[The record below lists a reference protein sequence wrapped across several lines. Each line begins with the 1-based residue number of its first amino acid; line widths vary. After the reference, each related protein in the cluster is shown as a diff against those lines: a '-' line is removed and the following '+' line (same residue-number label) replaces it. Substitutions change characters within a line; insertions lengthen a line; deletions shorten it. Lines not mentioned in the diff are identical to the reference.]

1 LYLLPHKLLNNA
13 LTLATAFLV
22 VSVGASAADPVARS
36 FEIINHGATSPI
48 LILTPPASGEF
59 GEAGF
64 NDSADAEAAAPI
76 LSLPTPLAE
85 ENLETGNADFA
96 DRDTV
101 PPDLAWPPAYSDEDG
116 ETGNGYFANQE
127 AASPDLSMPPTLSEE
142 DGKARDGDSA
152 DGNIEVSDDR
162 ALSSIL
168 TLPTPLSDGDDA
180 LYRRIF
186 ALQVTGQWRHAD
198 RLIAGLEDKLL
209 LGHVLAQ
216 RYLHPTRYRSR
227 FGELATWLRKYADH
241 PEAKRIHKLALSRKP
256 GNARKPRAPRT
267 RPPVFHGESGNGGY
281 EPTLL
286 NGRRF
291 SRRTAR
297 IQRYIRRLVRRERL
311 TVAETYLK
319 KNARHLPAPHGDIS
333 RARIAAGWF
342 FRGNDKKAFELADK
356 AGMRSGRYAPFAHW
370 YAGLAAYRM
379 GNAGAAIIHFER
391 MAELKGLSGWYISG
405 AAFWAARANMVA
417 KRPERVSYWLDKA
430 AEHPR
435 TFYGIVGRRLLGAES
450 PFRWN
455 DPIFKDENDITIAF
469 SDVRAK
475 RALAL
480 IQIGQNYRAETELRQ
495 LAKSASTKTK
505 LALVAI
511 ADQVG
516 LPALALRAAS
526 SLQGVSGRRIE
537 RGLYPLPHWTPQNGF
552 YVDRALI
559 FAVMRQESAF
569 NSRARSGA
577 GARGLMQLMPAT
589 AGYMAKRRF
598 RGRSRNKLYDPALNM
613 MLGQKYLRYLIRHDG
628 VEGNLFMMAA
638 AYNGGPGNLAKWK
651 RRALPHS
658 KDPLMFI
665 ESIPARETRDFVE
678 RVLSNLWM
686 YRERLGQAAP
696 SLDAIA
702 AGELPLYRAL
712 DEAKIAEAESNH
724 GRN

>member
-1 LYLLPHKLLNNA
+1 MYRSARLGSSELYFLPHKLLNAA
-13 LTLATAFLV
+13 LTFAAACLV
-22 VSVGASAADPVARS
+22 VSLGASAADSVAGDSDFTHRGPS
-36 FEIINHGATSPI
+36 SPI
-48 LILTPPASGEF
+48 LA
-59 GEAGF
+59 
-64 NDSADAEAAAPI
+64 
-76 LSLPTPLAE
+76 
-85 ENLETGNADFA
+85 
-96 DRDTV
+96 
-101 PPDLAWPPAYSDEDG
+101 
-116 ETGNGYFANQE
+116 
-127 AASPDLSMPPTLSEE
+127 M
-142 DGKARDGDSA
+142 
-152 DGNIEVSDDR
+152 
-162 ALSSIL
+162 
-168 TLPTPLSDGDDA
+168 PTPLSDSDEA

-186 ALQVTGQWRHAD
+186 ALQETGSWRRAD
-198 RLIAGLEDKLL
+198 RLIAKIESKLL
-209 LGHVLAQ
+209 LGHVLGQ

-227 FGELATWLRKYADH
+227 FSELAKWLRKYADH
-241 PEAKRIHKLALSRKP
+241 PEAKRIHKLAVRRKP
-256 GNARKPRAPRT
+256 GRARAPTKPRT
-267 RPPVFHGESGNGGY
+267 RRPIFHGESGNGGY

-286 NGRRF
+286 NGLRY
-291 SRRTAR
+291 SRRTGR
-297 IQRYIRRLVRRERL
+297 IQRHIRGLVRRERL
-311 TVAETYLK
+311 TVAENYLK
-319 KNARHLPAPHGDIS
+319 KNLRHLPAPHGDVS
-333 RARIAAGWF
+333 RSRIAAGWF
-342 FRGNDKKAFELADK
+342 FFGNDKKAFELADVAARR
-356 AGMRSGRYAPFAHW
+356 AGRFTPFAHW

-379 GNAGAAIIHFER
+379 GNASVAAFHFER
-391 MAELKGLSGWYISG
+391 MAALKGLSGWHRSG

-417 KRPERVSYWLDKA
+417 RQPAKVSYWLAKA
-430 AEHPR
+430 AEFPR
-435 TFYGIVGRRLLGAES
+435 TFYGLIGRRLFGTAS

-455 DPIFKDENDITIAF
+455 DPILEDHGDIAIAF

-480 IQIGQNYRAETELRQ
+480 IQVEQDYRAETELRQ

-526 SLQGVSGRRIE
+526 SLESVGGRRIE
-537 RGLYPLPHWTPQNGF
+537 RGLYPLPHWTPKNGF
-552 YVDRALI
+552 FIDRALI

-598 RGRSRNKLYDPALNM
+598 RGRSRNKLYDPAFNM
-613 MLGQKYLRYLIRHDG
+613 MLGQKYLRYLSQRDG

-651 RRALPHS
+651 RRALPRS
-658 KDPLMFI
+658 TDPLMFI

-702 AGELPLYRAL
+702 AGELPLYKAL
-712 DEAKIAEAESNH
+712 DEMQVAEAECNH

>member
-1 LYLLPHKLLNNA
+1 MFLSPYNLLNA
-13 LTLATAFLV
+13 VLTLATAFLIV
-22 VSVGASAADPVARS
+22 VYGAAASDPVANS
-36 FEIINHGATSPI
+36 IDSNNYEATSPI
-48 LILTPPASGEF
+48 LTLTPPPSDENVETGNSASGDLEP
-59 GEAGF
+59 AW
-64 NDSADAEAAAPI
+64 PI
-76 LSLPTPLAE
+76 LILPTPLTE
-85 ENLETGNADFA
+85 ENIEAGDSDIA
-96 DRDTV
+96 DREAESLNL
-101 PPDLAWPPAYSDEDG
+101 PLPASLPDDGG
-116 ETGNGYFANQE
+116 ETGNSNFADQE
-127 AASPDLSMPPTLSEE
+127 PSPPLLTLPAPLS
-142 DGKARDGDSA
+142 DGDSV
-152 DGNIEVSDDR
+152 DGNFEVSDDP
-162 ALSSIL
+162 AMSPIL
-168 TLPTPLSDGDDA
+168 TLPTPLSDSDDA
-180 LYRRIF
+180 FYRRIF
-186 ALQVTGQWRHAD
+186 ALQKTGKWPHAD
-198 RLIAGLEDKLL
+198 RLIAKLDDKLL

-216 RYLHPTRYRSR
+216 RYLHPTRYRSKFR
-227 FGELATWLRKYADH
+227 ELAAWLRKYADH
-241 PEAKRIHKLALSRKP
+241 PEAKRIYKLAVGRKP
-256 GNARKPRAPRT
+256 GRARTPRAPRT

-286 NGRRF
+286 EGRKY

-297 IQRYIRRLVRRERL
+297 IQRDIRRMVRRERL
-311 TVAETYLK
+311 TVAEAHLK
-319 KNARHLPAPHGDIS
+319 KNARRLPAPHGDIS

-342 FRGNDKKAFELADK
+342 FLGNDKKAFEMADG

-379 GNAGAAIIHFER
+379 GNVAAAATHFER

-405 AAFWAARANMVA
+405 AAFWAARANMIA
-417 KRPERVSYWLDKA
+417 KQPEKVSYWLDKA

-435 TFYGIVGRRLLGAES
+435 TFYGIIGRRLLGAES

-455 DPIFKDENDITIAF
+455 DPIFKDDNDIAIAF
-469 SDVRAK
+469 SDIRAK

-480 IQIGQNYRAETELRQ
+480 IQIEQHYRAETELRQ

-526 SLQGVSGRRIE
+526 SLQGVGGRRIE
-537 RGLYPLPHWTPQNGF
+537 RGLYPLPHWTPKNGF

-686 YRERLGQAAP
+686 YRERLGQAIP

-702 AGELPLYRAL
+702 AGELPLYKAL
-712 DEAKIAEAESNH
+712 DQAKIAEAESSH